1 MNKPTKVWCPY
12 RRRRSGMFVNY
23 AICLQ
28 CAKYDECQ
36 NREDAEMKALTDK
49 PFKYK
54 RKVSRNL
61 LRS

>member
-1 MNKPTKVWCPY
+1 
-12 RRRRSGMFVNY
+12 MFVNY